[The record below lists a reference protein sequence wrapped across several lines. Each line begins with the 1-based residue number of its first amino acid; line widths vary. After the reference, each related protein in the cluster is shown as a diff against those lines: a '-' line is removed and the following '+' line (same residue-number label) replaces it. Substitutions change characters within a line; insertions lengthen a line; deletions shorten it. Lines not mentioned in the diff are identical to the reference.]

1 MNHPRSRPPFAQR
14 LVAAIEGSDVI
25 AKASR
30 LLDQVTGNL
39 QPGPGSPLRD
49 DRLGHSWH
57 PTLTDLP
64 LGSWT
69 SASLLDL
76 LGGKESRRDA
86 TVLVGIGLVSAVP
99 TALTGFADWT
109 ALDERERRIGLVHA
123 LGNDVALVLF
133 TRSLLARTRGDY
145 GRGAR
150 LALLGNAFTAT
161 AGYLGGY
168 LALNRATASRAGDR

>member
-1 MNHPRSRPPFAQR
+1 MSRPPFPQR
-14 LVAAIEGSDVI
+14 LVAAIEGSDLV

-30 LLDQVTGNL
+30 LLDQATSSV
-39 QPGPGSPLRD
+39 QPGPDSPLRD

-57 PTLTDLP
+57 PTLSDLP

-76 LGGKESRRDA
+76 LGGRESRRGA
-86 TVLVGIGLVSAVP
+86 TVLVGIGLASAVP

-109 ALDERERRIGLVHA
+109 TLDERQRRIGLVHA
-123 LGNDVALVLF
+123 LGNDVALLLF
-133 TRSLLARTRGDY
+133 TRSLVARARGDH
-145 GRGAR
+145 GRGVR
-150 LALLGNAFTAT
+150 LALLGNAFTAG

-168 LALNRATASRAGDR
+168 LALARGTASRPAA